1 MKIRLLKAALKFLVA
16 LVVVAVAGAG
26 YLFYRAMPA
35 YSGSVALPGL
45 SAETRVWRDG
55 YGAPHIFAANLDDA
69 ARALGYLHASERLYQ
84 MEINRRAGQGRVA
97 EIAGAD
103 LVGVDRFIRT
113 LGLYPLGAEQLRR
126 AVAVGAAAAAG
137 LCRRRQ
143 RLPRQPPQR
152 AAARIPHPRRQAR
165 AVDARRLAGLGQA
178 DVAATQQ
185 QLRAREAC
193 ARAWRRSFPPI
204 APPGFSR
211 RRSRTGRSP
220 PRRSPI
226 PTTPASTTRATG
238 SARCCR

>member
-16 LVVVAVAGAG
+16 LVVVAVAAAG

-45 SAETRVWRDG
+45 SAEARVWRDG

-103 LVGVDRFIRT
+103 LVGVDRFVRT
-113 LGLYPLGAEQLRR
+113 LGLYPASAKQLRR

-165 AVDARRLAGLGQA
+165 TVDARQLAGLGQA
-178 DVAATQQ
+178 DVAAAQR
-185 QLRAREAC
+185 QLPAREL
-193 ARAWRRSFPPI
+193 ARA
-204 APPGFSR
+204 PGAEAA
-211 RRSRTGRSP
+211 RRSRRLAVPGAEAGLAGHHGAGRPS
-220 PRRSPI
+220 
-226 PTTPASTTRATG
+226 PTTPASTTRASG